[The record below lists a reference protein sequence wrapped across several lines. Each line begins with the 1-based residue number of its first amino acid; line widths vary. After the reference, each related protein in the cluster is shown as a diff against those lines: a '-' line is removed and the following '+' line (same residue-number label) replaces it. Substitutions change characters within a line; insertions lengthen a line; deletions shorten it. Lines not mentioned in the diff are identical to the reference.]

1 MSVTKV
7 DQRHRIVV
15 DKRIRSKM
23 NIKAGDVVVLEPL
36 SDHSFRVTVMSFN
49 AEKLDDDPAWKALHT
64 PVKVE
69 KYISPKKLEEIMED
83 KVWRE

>member
-15 DKRIRSKM
+15 NKRIRSKT

-49 AEKLDDDPAWKALHT
+49 SEKLDEDPAWKALHT
-64 PVKVE
+64 PVKVK
-69 KYISPKKLEEIMED
+69 KYVSPKKLEEIMED
-83 KVWRE
+83 EVWRE